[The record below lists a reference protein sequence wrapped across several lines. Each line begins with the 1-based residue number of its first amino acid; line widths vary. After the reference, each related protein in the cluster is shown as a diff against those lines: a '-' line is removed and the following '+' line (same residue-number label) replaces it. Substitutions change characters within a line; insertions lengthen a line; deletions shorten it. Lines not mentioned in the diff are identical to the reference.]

1 MATEEIELSTGS
13 ANQGVRYTVSRNAGA
28 SKFAGKEVYTAR
40 VVADTAALGEVADAM
55 VAHGCPYAK
64 SYIVAVLTDMAN
76 VMGDLLRQGR
86 AVNLGGLVTLRP
98 SIKGTFEGEDGSFT
112 SGTNRLT
119 VSASVGVKL
128 RGVTSGVATIKQG
141 GVTLPSLERIV
152 SVVDGSENT
161 LCSEGQFIVVGNHLT
176 WDDEQP
182 DEGFFLVLQGVK
194 TKCTV
199 IVPDTKGKRPV
210 LRTSQAITPGDEPE
224 VWFYTRVNGGLFQ
237 VRYEAQ
243 LTCVAPPEE
252 P

>member
-1 MATEEIELSTGS
+1 MATDEIELSTGS

-76 VMGDLLRQGR
+76 VIGDLLRQGR

-98 SIKGTFEGEDGSFT
+98 SIKGTFEGEDGCFS

-141 GVTLPSLERIV
+141 GVTLPLLERTINV
-152 SVVDGSENT
+152 ADGTENT
-161 LCSEGQFIVVGNHLT
+161 LCSGGQFIVIGSRLM
-176 WDDEQP
+176 WDDTQS
-182 DEGFFLVLQGVK
+182 DEGFFLALQGVES
-194 TKCTV
+194 KCPV
-199 IVPDTKGKRPV
+199 IVPDAKGRQPV
-210 LRTSQAITPGDEPE
+210 LRTTQVMTPGDEPE
-224 VWFYTRVNGGLFQ
+224 LWFRTRINGGLFQ
-237 VRYEAQ
+237 VRYAASI
-243 LTCVAPPEE
+243 TCVASPEV